1 MPTRNWELE
10 LIFSLFRCL
19 NEFYSFSLDEDS
31 GEPSGEPSAKDIAF
45 GIPMTGQSSE
55 QQKLIQ
61 TGHMTPFG
69 SSVGETAEPPP
80 REQGEEGPPA
90 SSGTSDSIGTCAPI
104 VASSSERARTQERAE
119 EGIGQ
124 KQAVGIQLSS
134 DTFDGLFSD
143 LPLPSAKRGAPPR
156 PDKGKG
162 KGKGK
167 GKEWAKGGAAQKSS
181 SVPAHSRTSELDTT
195 LPDITGLP
203 HSQEEETGVVSAESP
218 PLEDDGDTDVYHPI
232 LEDSSDSDVSEYFTD
247 EELGGAGR
255 RDGKKLRDLSSDD
268 SDMDLILA
276 NRRKKRK
283 RKVSERARRY
293 HDDGDEELYRMRIR

>member
-1 MPTRNWELE
+1 
-10 LIFSLFRCL
+10 
-19 NEFYSFSLDEDS
+19 
-31 GEPSGEPSAKDIAF
+31 
-45 GIPMTGQSSE
+45 MTGQSSE

-69 SSVGETAEPPP
+69 SSVAETAEPPP
-80 REQGEEGPPA
+80 REEGEEGGPPA
-90 SSGTSDSIGTCAPI
+90 SSGTSDGIGTCTP
-104 VASSSERARTQERAE
+104 VLASSLERVRDQEKAE
-119 EGIGQ
+119 ESIRQ
-124 KQAVGIQLSS
+124 KQVVGIQLSS

-167 GKEWAKGGAAQKSS
+167 GKERAKGGAAQKRS
-181 SVPAHSRTSELDTT
+181 SVPAHPQVSEPDTT
-195 LPDITGLP
+195 LRDVTGLP
-203 HSQEEETGVVSAESP
+203 RSHEEETGAVSAESP
-218 PLEDDGDTDVYHPI
+218 LEDHGDTDVYHPV